1 MKWER
6 SYNACFI
13 DYSKAFDTV
22 NHEQLISSLPG
33 TEVDDNDIAVIA
45 QLYWQQITRIRK
57 GSDLTEPVKIKRGVR
72 QGCVLSPVMFNLY
85 TEHIFR
91 KTNHIPGVNINGH
104 NINNLRYADDTVLIA
119 EDEASL
125 QDLVTKVKDESEKC
139 GLLMNIKK
147 TKVMLLTKDTKEK
160 KVSIHIDH
168 KEVEQVQS
176 FTYLGQLIT
185 DDGKSEG
192 EIRSRIG
199 LAKNAFSKRY
209 KLLTNKNISFQTRL
223 ALTKCYV
230 WSLLTYACDTWTLS
244 KQMEAKIEAFEMWS
258 HRRIMGISWKE
269 MKSNAEVL
277 KMIGLKNP
285 ELVCIKKK
293 KLAYYG
299 HVRRHHSLQKLVLEG
314 KVNEKRGRGR
324 RRKS

>member
-1 MKWER
+1 
-6 SYNACFI
+6 
-13 DYSKAFDTV
+13 
-22 NHEQLISSLPG
+22 
-33 TEVDDNDIAVIA
+33 
-45 QLYWQQITRIRK
+45 
-57 GSDLTEPVKIKRGVR
+57 
-72 QGCVLSPVMFNLY
+72 MFNLY

-91 KTNHIPGVNINGH
+91 KTNHIPGVKINGH
-104 NINNLRYADDTVLIA
+104 KSNNLRYADDTVLIA

-125 QDLVTKVKDESEKC
+125 QDLVTAVKDESEKC

-147 TKVMLLTKDTKEK
+147 TKVILLTKDTKEK

-209 KLLTNKNISFQTRL
+209 KLLTNKNISLKTRL
-223 ALTKCYV
+223 RLTKCYV
-230 WSLLTYACDTWTLS
+230 WSLLTYACDIWTLS

-258 HRRIMGISWKE
+258 YRRIMRISWKE
-269 MKSNAEVL
+269 MKGNAEVL
-277 KMIGLKNP
+277 KMIGLKNA
-285 ELVCIKKK
+285 ELSRKGNWSIMDM
-293 KLAYYG
+293 Y
-299 HVRRHHSLQKLVLEG
+299 EG
-314 KVNEKRGRGR
+314 IITYKN
-324 RRKS
+324 